1 MKYQLPTNEI
11 IDDYLLKK
19 MSILKISKKF
29 QVSACPITRIL
40 KENNVKIRTLSEEA
54 LKNSFDDTFFEK
66 IDTEEKAYWLG
77 FLYADGY
84 VSARKSNFCKTI
96 QYKLTIAL
104 AEIEPLNKFKKC
116 INATHTIKNT
126 NKGKYK
132 SFSLNITSQKL
143 YNQLVKLGCYQN
155 KSLTL
160 KFPTEEQ
167 VPKELIRHFVRG
179 YFDGDG
185 SVSKT
190 TQKQKRNNAT
200 FIYLKSQIQICGT
213 LEFLTSLLEKMPFK
227 ASIIKDKRKIT
238 NTWSLSFS
246 GIKRSYGF
254 YKWLYENSHVYLNR
268 KKEKF
273 EDIFKSFERGSTT
286 IIGIPTFGLYKRGL
300 RDSLVLYESV
310 S

>member
-1 MKYQLPTNEI
+1 MKYQLPEKEI
-11 IDDYLLKK
+11 IDDYLLRK

-29 QVSACPITRIL
+29 KVSSCPITTIL
-40 KENNVKIRTLSEEA
+40 KKNGVKIRTLSEAATE
-54 LKNSFDDTFFEK
+54 NYFNENFFEK

-84 VSARKSNFCKTI
+84 VSKKQSKKCKTI
-96 QYKLTIAL
+96 QYKLTMSL
-104 AEIEPLNKFKKC
+104 AEIEPLEKFKKS
-116 INATHTIKNT
+116 INATYKIKESNY
-126 NKGKYK
+126 KGYK
-132 SFSLNITSQKL
+132 QFSLNITSKIL
-143 YNQLVKLGCYQN
+143 YNQLTKLGCFQS
-155 KSLTL
+155 KSLVL

-185 SVSKT
+185 SVCKT
-190 TQKQKRNNAT
+190 TNKVKRNDAV
-200 FIYLKSQIQICGT
+200 FVYLKSQIQICGT
-213 LEFLTSLLEKMPFK
+213 FEFLTELKKRLTFNS
-227 ASIIKDKRKIT
+227 SIVKDKRKIT

-246 GIKRSYGF
+246 GIKRSHSF

-273 EDIFKSFERGSTT
+273 EDIFKNFERGSTT
-286 IIGIPTFGLYKRGL
+286 IIGTPTFGLYKRGV
-300 RDSLVLYESV
+300 RDSLVLCESI